1 MTILVI
7 ILVLL
12 VVILA
17 AALYF
22 QKKAASRHTDD
33 QQQLL
38 KDYQKRVD
46 EQERLLSDYRSL
58 EQNFDNVGQG
68 YEQALLAFDKMEE
81 DKQKMQNAVNTLQQQ
96 NHDLQ
101 EQYQALSG
109 TQLQKKQLIEKA
121 ALEAK
126 GLLTSNPAAALRL
139 LNGILNANDV
149 ALETAIEADDN
160 VTVGEIIDKA
170 VLESGIGAASYLT
183 FTTEADEDVRT
194 SMLLTNEA
202 QAVRALGAILDNAAK
217 FTTEGS
223 VRLTVKPEGAQMR
236 FIVEDT
242 GSGIPAEDAEKV
254 FEPFTKL
261 NSYFDGAG
269 VGLTAARSIAR
280 RLNGDLTLDTT
291 FEGPGAR
298 FVLALPF

>member
-12 VVILA
+12 VIILG
-17 AALYF
+17 AALYL

-109 TQLQKKQLIEKA
+109 SQLKKKQLIEKA

-170 VLESGIGAASYLT
+170 VLEAGIGAANYLT

-223 VRLTVKPEGAQMR
+223 VRLTVRPEGAQMK

-280 RLNGDLTLDTT
+280 RLNGDIILDTT

>member
-1 MTILVI
+1 MTILII

-12 VVILA
+12 VIILG

-22 QKKAASRHTDD
+22 QMKAANKHTAD

-109 TQLQKKQLIEKA
+109 SQLQKKQLIEQA

-126 GLLTSNPAAALRL
+126 KLLTTNPASALRL

-183 FTTEADEDVRT
+183 FTTEASEDVKT

-202 QAVRALGAILDNAAK
+202 QVVRALGALLHNAAK

-223 VRLTVKPEGAQMR
+223 VKLTVKPEGAQIQ

-280 RLNGDLTLDTT
+280 RLNGALALDTS

>member
-12 VVILA
+12 VIILG

-170 VLESGIGAASYLT
+170 VLESGIGAANYLT

-223 VRLTVKPEGAQMR
+223 VRLTVKPEGAQMK

-280 RLNGDLTLDTT
+280 RLNGDIILDTT

>member
-1 MTILVI
+1 MTILII

-12 VVILA
+12 VLILGV
-17 AALYF
+17 ALYH
-22 QKKAASRHTDD
+22 QIKATNNHTEE

-46 EQERLLSDYRSL
+46 EQEKLLSDYRSL

-68 YEQALLAFDKMEE
+68 YEQALLAFDKIEE
-81 DKQKMQNAVNTLQQQ
+81 DKQKMQNTVNTLQQQ

-101 EQYQALSG
+101 EQYQKLCGS
-109 TQLQKKQLIEKA
+109 QLQKKQLIEQA
-121 ALEAK
+121 AFEAK
-126 GLLTSNPAAALRL
+126 KVLTTNPASALRQ
-139 LNGILNANDV
+139 LNCILNANDV
-149 ALETAIEADDN
+149 AIETAIEADDN
-160 VTVGEIIDKA
+160 VTVGDIINKA
-170 VLESGIGAASYLT
+170 ILESGIGAASYLT
-183 FTTEADEDVRT
+183 FTTEVGEDVKST
-194 SMLLTNEA
+194 MLLTNED
-202 QAVRALGAILDNAAK
+202 QAVRALGALLDNAGK

-223 VRLTVKPEGAQMR
+223 VKLIVKPQGTQMQ

-242 GSGIPAEDAEKV
+242 GSGIPAEDAEKI

-261 NSYFDGAG
+261 NSYFEGAG

-280 RLNGDLTLDTT
+280 RLNGDLILDTT

-298 FVLALPF
+298 FVLSLPF

>member
-22 QKKAASRHTDD
+22 QKKTAGRHTED

-109 TQLQKKQLIEKA
+109 SQLQKKQLIEKA

-126 GLLTSNPAAALRL
+126 RLLTANPAAALRL
-139 LNGILNANDV
+139 LNAILNANDV
-149 ALETAIEADDN
+149 AMETAIEADDN
-160 VTVGEIIDKA
+160 VTVGELIDKA
-170 VLESGIGAASYLT
+170 VLESGIGAANYLT
-183 FTTEADEDVRT
+183 FTTEAGEDVKA

-223 VRLTVKPEGAQMR
+223 VRLTVKPEGAQMK

-280 RLNGDLTLDTT
+280 RLNGDIILDTT

>member
-1 MTILVI
+1 MTIIII

-12 VVILA
+12 VIILA
-17 AALYF
+17 ALLYS
-22 QKKAASRHTDD
+22 QKKSATKQTEA
-33 QQQLL
+33 QEQLL

-46 EQERLLSDYRSL
+46 EQEKLLSDYRSL

-101 EQYQALSG
+101 ENYAKLSG
-109 TQLQKKQLIEKA
+109 SLLQKKQIIEQA

-126 GLLTSNPAAALRL
+126 KQLMANPSTALRL
-139 LNGILNANDV
+139 LNNILNANDV
-149 ALETAIEADDN
+149 NMDTAIEADDN
-160 VTVGEIIDKA
+160 VTVGDIINKA
-170 VLESGIGAASYLT
+170 VLESGIGSASYLT
-183 FTTEADEDVRT
+183 FTTEVANDVKE
-194 SMLLTNEA
+194 SMLLTNEV
-202 QAVRALGAILDNAAK
+202 QAVRALSALLDNAAK

-223 VRLTVKPEGAQMR
+223 VKLVVRPEGAQMR
-236 FIVEDT
+236 FIIEDT
-242 GSGIPAEDAEKV
+242 GSGIPAEDAEKI

-269 VGLTAARSIAR
+269 IGLTVARSIAR
-280 RLNGDLTLDTT
+280 RMNGDVFLDTT
-291 FEGPGAR
+291 FEGPGSR
-298 FVLALPF
+298 FILTLPF

>member
-12 VVILA
+12 VIILG
-17 AALYF
+17 AALYL

-170 VLESGIGAASYLT
+170 VLESGIGAANYLT

-223 VRLTVKPEGAQMR
+223 VRLTVKPEGAQMK

-280 RLNGDLTLDTT
+280 RLNGDIILDTT

>member
-12 VVILA
+12 VIILG
-17 AALYF
+17 AALYL

-109 TQLQKKQLIEKA
+109 SQLKKKQLIEKA

-170 VLESGIGAASYLT
+170 VLEAGIGAANYLT

-223 VRLTVKPEGAQMR
+223 VRLTVRPEGAQMK

-280 RLNGDLTLDTT
+280 RLNGDIVLDTT

-298 FVLALPF
+298 FVMTLPF

>member
-1 MTILVI
+1 MTILII

-12 VVILA
+12 VLA
-17 AALYF
+17 LGAALYF
-22 QKKAASRHTDD
+22 QMKAANKHTDE

-38 KDYQKRVD
+38 ADYQKRVD
-46 EQERLLSDYRSL
+46 EQEKLLSDYRSL
-58 EQNFDNVGQG
+58 EQNFDSVGQG

-126 GLLTSNPAAALRL
+126 GLLTFNPAAALRL

-170 VLESGIGAASYLT
+170 VLESGIGAANYLT

-254 FEPFTKL
+254 FEPFNKL

>member
-1 MTILVI
+1 MTILII

-12 VVILA
+12 VIILG

-81 DKQKMQNAVNTLQQQ
+81 DKQKMQNAVNTLQQK

-109 TQLQKKQLIEKA
+109 SQLQKKQLIEKA

-170 VLESGIGAASYLT
+170 VLESGIGAANYLT

-280 RLNGDLTLDTT
+280 RLNGDLILDTT

-298 FVLALPF
+298 FVLSLPF

>member
-1 MTILVI
+1 MTILII

-12 VVILA
+12 VAILG

-22 QKKAASRHTDD
+22 QMKSANKQTEE

-46 EQERLLSDYRSL
+46 EQEKMLSDSRSL
-58 EQNFDNVGQG
+58 EQNFDSVGQG

-81 DKQKMQNAVNTLQQQ
+81 DKQKMQNAVNTLQEQ
-96 NHDLQ
+96 NHELQ
-101 EQYQALSG
+101 EQYQKLSG
-109 TQLQKKQLIEKA
+109 SQLQKKEIIEKA
-121 ALEAK
+121 AIEAK
-126 GLLTSNPAAALRL
+126 KQLQTNPTAVTRL
-139 LNGILNANDV
+139 LNNILNANDV
-149 ALETAIEADDN
+149 NMETAIEAEDN
-160 VTVGEIIDKA
+160 VTVGDLIDKA
-170 VLESGIGAASYLT
+170 VLESGIGTASYLT
-183 FTTEADEDVRT
+183 FTTEASEEVKT

-202 QAVRALGAILDNAAK
+202 QAVRALGAILENAAK

-223 VRLTVKPEGAQMR
+223 VKLSVRPEGAEMR
-236 FIVEDT
+236 FYVEDT
-242 GSGIPAEDAEKV
+242 GSGVPAADAEKI

-269 VGLTAARSIAR
+269 LGLTAARSIAR
-280 RLNGDLTLDTT
+280 RLKGDLILDTI

>member
-12 VVILA
+12 VIILG
-17 AALYF
+17 AALYL

-170 VLESGIGAASYLT
+170 VLESGIGAANYLT

-280 RLNGDLTLDTT
+280 RLNGDIILDTT

>member
-12 VVILA
+12 VIILG
-17 AALYF
+17 AALYL

-170 VLESGIGAASYLT
+170 VLESGIGAANYLT

-223 VRLTVKPEGAQMR
+223 VKLTVRPEGAQMK

-280 RLNGDLTLDTT
+280 RLNGDIILDTT

>member
-1 MTILVI
+1 MIILII

-12 VVILA
+12 VIILG

-22 QKKAASRHTDD
+22 RVKAADKHTEE

-46 EQERLLSDYRSL
+46 EQEKLLSDYRSL

-68 YEQALLAFDKMEE
+68 YEQALLAFDKIEE
-81 DKQKMQNAVNTLQQQ
+81 DKQKMQNTVNTLQQQ

-101 EQYQALSG
+101 EQYQKLSG
-109 TQLQKKQLIEKA
+109 SQLQKKQLIEQA

-126 GLLTSNPAAALRL
+126 KVLTTNPANALRL
-139 LNGILNANDV
+139 LNNILNANDV

-160 VTVGEIIDKA
+160 ITVGDLIDKA

-183 FTTEADEDVRT
+183 FTTEVDEDVKT

-202 QAVRALGAILDNAAK
+202 QVVRALGAILDNAGK

-223 VRLTVKPEGAQMR
+223 VKLTVKPEGQQMQ

-298 FVLALPF
+298 FILALPF

>member
-1 MTILVI
+1 MTILLI

-12 VVILA
+12 VIILA
-17 AALYF
+17 AALYH
-22 QKKAASRHTDD
+22 QMKSGNKQTEE

-81 DKQKMQNAVNTLQQQ
+81 DKQKMQNVVNTLQQQ

-101 EQYQALSG
+101 EQYQKLSG
-109 TQLQKKQLIEKA
+109 SLLQKKQIIEQA

-126 GLLTSNPAAALRL
+126 KQILANPAIVTRQ
-139 LNGILNANDV
+139 LNVILNANDINM
-149 ALETAIEADDN
+149 ETAIEATDN
-160 VTVGEIIDKA
+160 VTVSEIVDKA
-170 VLESGIGAASYLT
+170 VLESGIGNANYFS
-183 FTTEADEDVRT
+183 FIKEMADDVSST
-194 SMLLTNEA
+194 MLLTNEA
-202 QAVRALGAILDNAAK
+202 SLVRALSALLDNAAK

-223 VRLTVKPEGAQMR
+223 VKMIVQEKSGQIQ

-242 GSGIPAEDAEKV
+242 GSGISAEDTEKV

-261 NSYFDGAG
+261 NNYFDGAG
-269 VGLTAARSIAR
+269 IGLTAARNIAR
-280 RLNGDLTLDTT
+280 RLNGDIILDTT
-291 FEGPGAR
+291 YAGPGAR
-298 FVLALPF
+298 FILTLPF

>member
-12 VVILA
+12 VIILG
-17 AALYF
+17 AALYL

-170 VLESGIGAASYLT
+170 VLESGIGAANYLT

-223 VRLTVKPEGAQMR
+223 VRLTVKPEGSRMQ

-280 RLNGDLTLDTT
+280 RLNGDIILDTT
-291 FEGPGAR
+291 FEGPGTR
-298 FVLALPF
+298 FIMALPF

>member
-1 MTILVI
+1 MTILII

-12 VVILA
+12 VIILG

-22 QKKAASRHTDD
+22 QMKAANKHTAD

-101 EQYQALSG
+101 EQ
-109 TQLQKKQLIEKA
+109 KQLIEQA

-126 GLLTSNPAAALRL
+126 KLLTTNPASALRL

-183 FTTEADEDVRT
+183 FTTEASEDVKT

-202 QAVRALGAILDNAAK
+202 QVVRALGALLDNAAK

-223 VRLTVKPEGAQMR
+223 VKLTVKPEGAQIQ

-280 RLNGDLTLDTT
+280 RLNGDLTLDTS

>member
-1 MTILVI
+1 MLLVI
-7 ILVLL
+7 ILG
-12 VVILA
+12 

-22 QKKAASRHTDD
+22 QMKAANKHTAD

-109 TQLQKKQLIEKA
+109 SQLQKKQLIEQA

-126 GLLTSNPAAALRL
+126 KLLTTNPASALRL

-183 FTTEADEDVRT
+183 FTTEASEDVKT

-202 QAVRALGAILDNAAK
+202 QVVRALGALLDNAAK

-223 VRLTVKPEGAQMR
+223 VKLTVKPEGAQIQ

-280 RLNGDLTLDTT
+280 RLNGDLTLDTS

>member
-1 MTILVI
+1 MTILNI

-12 VVILA
+12 VLILG

-22 QKKAASRHTDD
+22 QKKATNKHTED

-81 DKQKMQNAVNTLQQQ
+81 DKQKMQNVMDTLQQQ
-96 NHDLQ
+96 NHELQ
-101 EQYQALSG
+101 EQYQVLSG
-109 TQLQKKQLIEKA
+109 SQLQKKQIIEQA
-121 ALEAK
+121 AFEAK
-126 GLLTSNPAAALRL
+126 KLLTSNPASALRL
-139 LNGILNANDV
+139 LNSILNANDV
-149 ALETAIEADDN
+149 AIETAIEADDN
-160 VTVGEIIDKA
+160 VTVGDIIDKA
-170 VLESGIGAASYLT
+170 ILESGIGAANYLN
-183 FTTEADEDVRT
+183 FTTEADEDVKT

-202 QAVRALGAILDNAAK
+202 QVVRALGALLDNAAK

-223 VRLTVKPEGAQMR
+223 VKLIVKSEGQQVQ

-242 GSGIPAEDAEKV
+242 GSGIPAEDAGKV

-280 RLNGDLTLDTT
+280 RLNGDLILDTT

-298 FVLALPF
+298 FVLSLPF